1 MMLMLPFRLLVIS
14 LVTIFLF
21 SCTPTPEPD
30 KRVANIQS
38 VPDATAEVVQVA
50 LVMKTLTNPFFVQ
63 MEVGA
68 RRAEKEF
75 GIELLVKT
83 AAQETSIQQQID
95 IVERLIDD
103 KVDAIVIAP
112 GDSIELIPALARA
125 QQAGIA
131 VVNIDNKLDAEFA
144 KRNDMKTVP
153 FISVDNETSA
163 YEVTKYLT
171 AQISKPTQA
180 VVIEGIEEA
189 QNSQDRK
196 NGALRAF
203 AESNRVDV
211 VMTKSAHW
219 KIDEAYTVV
228 TDMFEQYPSIGAIF
242 CANDMMA
249 LGVLEFLS
257 QTERSD
263 VLVASYDAL
272 EDAKRAVL
280 SGELVATVDQK
291 PEEQGYL
298 GVRTALNLL
307 KGEPVKDV
315 LLIDAE
321 LVTKET
327 LTR

>member
-1 MMLMLPFRLLVIS
+1 MTLMLPFRLLVIS
-14 LVTIFLF
+14 LATIFLL
-21 SCTPTPEPD
+21 SCTPTPEPAP
-30 KRVANIQS
+30 RVSNAAAIRD
-38 VPDATAEVVQVA
+38 VETDVVQVA

-63 MEVGA
+63 MEAGA

-103 KVDAIVIAP
+103 KVDAIVISP

-125 QQAGIA
+125 QKAGIA
-131 VVNIDNKLDAEFA
+131 VVNIDNKLDAQFA
-144 KRNDMKTVP
+144 KRNGMKPIP

-171 AQISKPTQA
+171 AKISKPTQA

-307 KGEPVKDV
+307 KGEPVEDV